1 MEKLRQIVL
10 FYTTHLYLVDYM
22 LILLVFFLFT
32 CILLLCVF
40 LRRRPVVALF
50 IIAIN
55 IVICFLVYIYGYKF
69 IDQEVRSRKTVITD
83 QKILRSLNALV
94 INFNITN
101 TSKNNFKK
109 CKITAK
115 IFADELSNDNILEKY
130 KKKFLPLRQKS
141 KSIINLDKNTTQFQR
156 ISFENFNY
164 DNNYTIR
171 LNSEC
176 F

>member
-1 MEKLRQIVL
+1 MEKLREIVL
-10 FYTTHLYLVDYM
+10 YYTTHLYLVDYM

-32 CILLLCVF
+32 CVLLLCVF
-40 LRRRPVVALF
+40 LRHRPVIALF
-50 IIAIN
+50 IIGVD
-55 IVICFLVYIYGYKF
+55 IVLCFLVYVYGYKL
-69 IDQEVRSRKTVITD
+69 IDKEARSRQTSIIEHKMIQST
-83 QKILRSLNALV
+83 QALM
-94 INFNITN
+94 IDFNITN
-101 TSKNNFKK
+101 TSKHNFKE
-109 CKITAK
+109 CKVIAK
-115 IFADELSNDNILEKY
+115 IFTDALPDDGFLEKY

-141 KSIINLDKNTTQFQR
+141 KDLKELKKNTSQFQR